1 MLDQCPHCEKPFID
15 SQVTQG
21 RCPHCEEALGTFEL
35 EKTHN
40 SREMEAFTPLMEHTE
55 LGLLARFWGTVAQ
68 VLFKP
73 NLFFQSL
80 TVKSEQPKASEP
92 AYLFGILCL
101 FIGQTMASYWVMQ
114 FSAHSLSTV
123 TQTATEQT
131 LWANLL
137 GIENTPQASAQIYYF
152 IHLASVQSHVEFILA
167 PMIALF
173 AIHLWA
179 GGCYGLSRFLGAHD
193 QSASFEATLRWVAYA
208 QAPFIL
214 AVIPS
219 LGAVIATGW
228 VGILIVRGLMV
239 LHHMRFL
246 SAILLVISLGSL
258 LKVLWSGVLH
268 RICLQLMTHFF
279 PHLN

>member
-21 RCPHCEEALGTFEL
+21 RCPHCEEALGTIEL

-114 FSAHSLSTV
+114 FFCSQPIDSDPNSDRT
-123 TQTATEQT
+123 
-131 LWANLL
+131 NPL
-137 GIENTPQASAQIYYF
+137 GQLTR
-152 IHLASVQSHVEFILA
+152 HRKHA
-167 PMIALF
+167 PSQ
-173 AIHLWA
+173 
-179 GGCYGLSRFLGAHD
+179 CSN
-193 QSASFEATLRWVAYA
+193 
-208 QAPFIL
+208 
-214 AVIPS
+214 
-219 LGAVIATGW
+219 
-228 VGILIVRGLMV
+228 
-239 LHHMRFL
+239 
-246 SAILLVISLGSL
+246 ILLYSSCECSIS
-258 LKVLWSGVLH
+258 
-268 RICLQLMTHFF
+268 R
-279 PHLN
+279 